1 MKYSFDS
8 QTNIS
13 ASYSYVSAEFTSGSL
28 TPGNGGSSSCDFNNT
43 TYCSNSQTW
52 QTLMGG
58 GTSYSLAGKS
68 VPLIAPNTFNLSF
81 DRKLSNATNLLI
93 DFEYTDEK
101 FVSNDQEN
109 VEKKIPAYYLINS
122 KLISIN
128 GPFVISAGVNNLL
141 DKSYYNF
148 AVSSTFHDDDHFG
161 TQAVYPLAGRNAF
174 VNIGYSF

>member
-1 MKYSFDS
+1 M
-8 QTNIS
+8 
-13 ASYSYVSAEFTSGSL
+13 
-28 TPGNGGSSSCDFNNT
+28 
-43 TYCSNSQTW
+43 
-52 QTLMGG
+52 
-58 GTSYSLAGKS
+58 
-68 VPLIAPNTFNLSF
+68 
-81 DRKLSNATNLLI
+81 I